1 MFGGIGWKIIA
12 MAKKGAAAAV
22 YGLFGWGRNNSGQ
35 LGLGNNLVRSS
46 PIQVGTNSDWNSI
59 SCSAIHTLAIKNGQ
73 LWAWGANYNG
83 QLGTNNLISQSSPVQ
98 VGTDTN
104 WSSVAAMNA
113 SSFAIKTNGT
123 LWSWG
128 FNTSYGFLGQSIPTS
143 INISSPVQIGTDT
156 NWQSVSPSPG
166 YFVHA
171 IKTNGTLW
179 AWGRNNYR
187 QLGIVPSAAINSPTQ
202 TITTSDWSVASGG
215 MDFTLAVKTGGSLWS
230 WGRNNEGQ
238 LGLSNI
244 ANQFAAVQVGSL
256 TN

>member
-59 SCSAIHTLAIKNGQ
+59 SCSSIHTLAIKNGQ
-73 LWAWGANYNG
+73 LWAWGANSNG
-83 QLGTNNLISQSSPVQ
+83 QLGTNNLITQSSPVQ

-113 SSFAIKTNGT
+113 SSFAIKTNCT

-128 FNTSYGFLGQSIPTS
+128 FNTIYGFLEYSLFILFRYELALSLMLRVLIHDQFELCKLLKSIFF
-143 INISSPVQIGTDT
+143 ND
-156 NWQSVSPSPG
+156 
-166 YFVHA
+166 
-171 IKTNGTLW
+171 
-179 AWGRNNYR
+179 
-187 QLGIVPSAAINSPTQ
+187 
-202 TITTSDWSVASGG
+202 
-215 MDFTLAVKTGGSLWS
+215 
-230 WGRNNEGQ
+230 
-238 LGLSNI
+238 
-244 ANQFAAVQVGSL
+244 
-256 TN
+256 